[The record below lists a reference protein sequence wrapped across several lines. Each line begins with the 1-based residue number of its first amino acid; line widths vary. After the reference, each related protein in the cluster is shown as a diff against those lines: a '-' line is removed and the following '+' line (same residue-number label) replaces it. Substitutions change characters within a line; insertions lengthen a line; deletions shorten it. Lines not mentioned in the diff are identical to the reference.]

1 MATRKGNYLTGVLGP
16 LVLRVVNGKQVVS
29 TRVKRGK
36 IKHTEATKKSNQ
48 TFGMASALAADVR
61 YTIAEHVIGMSDYSM
76 CSRLSGAF
84 FSVFSK
90 VRDKATREYNFRTD
104 SFESLVGFN
113 FHQSYKVANR
123 IATMPE
129 MKLQNGIMEVS
140 FPRINE
146 AAWLQYPYNSY
157 KCTVK
162 ATVSLFMLKE
172 GLMVSSAETQ
182 QKVLLKGIA
191 VEEPLA
197 FNFQVPNG
205 CFYIVCLYLN
215 YAATGKNGVVL
226 ATQPKMGAGAICYT
240 GIAPGDY
247 DMGNNLKWVSMQKYL

>member
-29 TRVKRGK
+29 TRVKKGK

-48 TFGMASALAADVR
+48 TFGMASAFATDVR

-90 VRDKATREYNFRTD
+90 VRDKATRKYYFRTD
-104 SFESLVGFN
+104 SFESLLGFN

-129 MKLQNGIMEVS
+129 MKLQDGIMEVS
-140 FPRINE
+140 FPRIND
-146 AAWLQYPYNSY
+146 ADWMQYPYNSY

-182 QKVLLKGIA
+182 QKVVLKGIA

-197 FNFQVPNG
+197 FNFQVSNG

-215 YAATGKNGVVL
+215 YCATGKNGIIL
-226 ATQPKMGAGAICYT
+226 PPHIKMTAGTICYA
-240 GIAPGDY
+240 GFAPGVFNPDNKMRWV
-247 DMGNNLKWVSMQKYL
+247 DMPKY